1 MVSIKRTPC
10 HKDRTMYFSLEI
22 NEQLASAMRAAAEA
36 KTEIGVFKKQE
47 EVRSEK
53 RINME
58 SINELDE
65 ILCDVICRIASL
77 TSSIIS
83 ACAIDESDK
92 EIKNRLNPEN
102 YVSK

>member
-1 MVSIKRTPC
+1 
-10 HKDRTMYFSLEI
+10 
-22 NEQLASAMRAAAEA
+22 
-36 KTEIGVFKKQE
+36 
-47 EVRSEK
+47 
-53 RINME
+53 ME